1 MSKQRTSPSRH
12 IAVDHELQR
21 LKGLAGFHEFE
32 HQLEVDLEKLT
43 QRLSAWH
50 VRPQFNRRNILAGF
64 RKAN

>member
-32 HQLEVDLEKLT
+32 YQLEVDLEKLT
-43 QRLSAWH
+43 QRWSAWY
-50 VRPQFNRRNILAGF
+50 VRRQGNCRNMLA
-64 RKAN
+64 